1 MLAENYPRGHKELK
15 GAFFNTHG
23 PVDTMTWFS
32 DHGVE
37 LKVVYFTT
45 SCFHLK
51 CICCANHNVISTDDR
66 LRMMEGCFLSATV
79 RLRLSIVSCLNQRG
93 WEV

>member
-37 LKVVYFTT
+37 LKVVCYAPIRLYHMLL
-45 SCFHLK
+45 SLEIYLL
-51 CICCANHNVISTDDR
+51 CI
-66 LRMMEGCFLSATV
+66 L
-79 RLRLSIVSCLNQRG
+79 
-93 WEV
+93 